1 MVAAPRA
8 SYPERGVPAATDGS
22 PAGNALAWPS

>member
-8 SYPERGVPAATDGS
+8 SYPGARGSDGDGWVAGRERAGVAI
-22 PAGNALAWPS
+22 